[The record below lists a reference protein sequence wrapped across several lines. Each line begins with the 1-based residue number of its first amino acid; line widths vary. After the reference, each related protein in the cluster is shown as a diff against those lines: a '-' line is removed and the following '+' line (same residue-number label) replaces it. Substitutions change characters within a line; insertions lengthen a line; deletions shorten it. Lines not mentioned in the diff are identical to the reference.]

1 MEVEVMTLQK
11 FGKLQENWSIKDT
24 LQPVVMEEVAL
35 QVLMN
40 MSEGVLLFNDKGK
53 ILLYNSTASQFLQLE
68 SSSRLAESI
77 TDLMPQEDHAGFYR
91 LLLSL
96 IKEKRMT
103 DHFVFK
109 SGGIHLKCKCDLI
122 LIERD
127 SVVLLIIRD
136 FTEIKPSPEEEVYQ
150 QVFTK
155 SMHGLLLSDLD
166 GNIVTMNQQAAA
178 FLSIDS
184 ALCSNYTMK
193 IFKDHEITLSLDN
206 DFQKKLSPYL
216 HSDNLQTSICQFED
230 RFYEV
235 VTERGIT
242 EQYTLTVLR
251 DVTEMVQMMEQMN
264 KHDTLK
270 IVGQLAAG
278 IAHEIR
284 NPMTALKGFIQLLES
299 SVKEDHSM
307 YFGVIMSEL
316 HRIETIMTEFLMLA
330 KPKASSLKNVNLAN
344 IIRETADLMQAQAT
358 LYNIELSVKSSDQ
371 ELELYGDANRLKQV
385 FINLVKNGIEAIS
398 EGGQISLNYHTD
410 KYAQYV
416 TVKDSGCGIPED
428 HLKKLNQPFYTTKEN
443 GTGLGLVVSYKIVE
457 EHGGRVEV
465 KSWRGKGSVF
475 TVIFPFAKDEENV

>member
-1 MEVEVMTLQK
+1 MTLQK

-53 ILLYNSTASQFLQLE
+53 ILLYNSTASQFLKLE
-68 SSSRLAESI
+68 SSSRLIESI

-103 DHFVFK
+103 DYFVFRTDRTD
-109 SGGIHLKCKCDLI
+109 LKCKCDLI

-136 FTEIKPSPEEEVYQ
+136 FKEIEAAPVSEKVYQ
-150 QVFTK
+150 QVFLK
-155 SMHGLLLSDLD
+155 ALHGLLLSDENGKIITL
-166 GNIVTMNQQAAA
+166 NKQAAA
-178 FLSIDS
+178 LLSLDPDSCADLTID
-184 ALCSNYTMK
+184 L
-193 IFKDHEITLSLDN
+193 FKESEITLSLN
-206 DFQKKLSPYL
+206 NEFQKKLSPYL
-216 HSDNLQTSICQFED
+216 YSDNVQTSINQFDD
-230 RFYEV
+230 RFLEV
-235 VTERGIT
+235 IIEPGIT
-242 EQYTLTVLR
+242 EDYTLTVLR
-251 DVTEMVQMMEQMN
+251 DVTQMVQMMEQMN

-316 HRIETIMTEFLMLA
+316 QRIETIMTEFLMLA
-330 KPKASSLKNVNLAN
+330 KPKVSSLQNVNLAN

-358 LYNIELSVKSSDQ
+358 LYDIELSVLSSGK
-371 ELELYGDANRLKQV
+371 ELELFGDRNRLKQV
-385 FINLVKNGIEAIS
+385 FINLVKNSIEAIS
-398 EGGQISLNYHTD
+398 DGGHISLYYHSD
-410 KYAQYV
+410 ERAQYV
-416 TVKDSGCGIPED
+416 TVKDSGCGIPAD

-443 GTGLGLVVSYKIVE
+443 GTGLGLVVSFKIVE
-457 EHGGRVEV
+457 EHGGKIEV
-465 KSWRGKGSVF
+465 SSCKGEGSTF
-475 TVIFPFAKDEENV
+475 TVIFPFKKDE